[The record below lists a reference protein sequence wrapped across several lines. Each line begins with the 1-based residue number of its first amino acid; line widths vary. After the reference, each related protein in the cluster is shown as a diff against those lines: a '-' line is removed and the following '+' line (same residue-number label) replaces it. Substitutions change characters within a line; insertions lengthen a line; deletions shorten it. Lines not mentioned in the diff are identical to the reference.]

1 MRCTGLKRIALS
13 GIKPTG
19 ELHIGN
25 YLGMIKPAFELAQT
39 YQALYF
45 IADYHALTTVKDA
58 KILNH
63 MVYDVAATLVALGLD
78 TDKII
83 FFRQADIPE
92 IFELT
97 WIGKP
102 VDADINAGLYN
113 YPVLMTADI
122 LLYGSH
128 AVPVGQDQKQHVEIA
143 RDIASSLNC
152 HYGEIFT
159 LPQPLIQADVM
170 SIPGIDGRKMSKN
183 NGNTIIYIL
192 ICCRL
197 MIILMSFCARVPKKP
212 GPLQYR

>member
-78 TDKII
+78 PDAIPLMEKLRCKI
-83 FFRQADIPE
+83 
-92 IFELT
+92 
-97 WIGKP
+97 
-102 VDADINAGLYN
+102 
-113 YPVLMTADI
+113 
-122 LLYGSH
+122 
-128 AVPVGQDQKQHVEIA
+128 
-143 RDIASSLNC
+143 
-152 HYGEIFT
+152 
-159 LPQPLIQADVM
+159 
-170 SIPGIDGRKMSKN
+170 GIR
-183 NGNTIIYIL
+183 
-192 ICCRL
+192 R
-197 MIILMSFCARVPKKP
+197 
-212 GPLQYR
+212 